1 MPKILV
7 KYLYPY
13 SKEIKINTLEVLIM
27 DSGCCGG
34 ICAKCW
40 SAKYM
45 VLGVIV
51 LANHYW
57 LKWEWAVVIG
67 VLLVLKGIM
76 KLAMPTCGHCKEMPM
91 KKGKR

>member
-7 KYLYPY
+7 KYLYLY

-27 DSGCCGG
+27 DSGCYDGV
-34 ICAKCW
+34 CAKCH
-40 SAKYM
+40 SAKFIVVGIVVLATAVKWPGKIWH
-45 VLGVIV
+45 VLG
-51 LANHYW
+51 A
-57 LKWEWAVVIG
+57 
-67 VLLVLKGIM
+67 LLILKGLI